1 VRRLLDEKGAG
12 PVVVA
17 GVVLAAALVAVVWL
31 DWRATRQELLALLR
45 DQAASLR
52 QTVAA
57 AARSN
62 RQAAAQVETQ
72 ITGRLLDNA
81 RLLAELDRK
90 RLLDGALLDEIVRRH
105 GLFRVT
111 LYRAD
116 GSVELAAGG
125 SGHGG
130 PGPGGRGRG
139 AGRGGPGALIQ
150 RLIAGGEEEATTDV
164 HRSRWGEP
172 RVAAGV
178 RRARGGAIVLNVD
191 ATAAAALERQLSL
204 DALLGDIVAG
214 APEVA
219 YVVFEQGSV
228 RLAHGDVPS
237 DEDGHEPPTA
247 DVEREREVGG
257 RPVLELDGPVA
268 LGEDVAANLRLGM
281 RLDEVQA
288 AEHRML
294 WQLGLSLG
302 VSLALAAAGVGGLWL
317 RRKYALLSERHA
329 RAEAALRRRDR
340 LAAMGELAAG
350 VAHEVRNPLNAI
362 AMSVKRL
369 RTEFREGPAGDAER
383 AELDELLDVLDGQSR
398 RIDATVEQFLTYA
411 RPRPLAPRPVDLDGL
426 VAEVAEPMR
435 ALAASRGLTLEVD
448 ASVSGEVTLDPDQI
462 RQALDNLL
470 RNAVE
475 ATPAGGRVALAA
487 RREGDGVVLE
497 VSDTGAG
504 IAPEHLPRIFDL
516 YFTTKA
522 EGTGV
527 GLAVTHQI
535 VTAHGGSVDVESSR
549 GQGTR
554 FTLRLPARPV
564 EGGA

>member
-1 VRRLLDEKGAG
+1 VRRLLDEKGAR

-52 QTVAA
+52 QTLAA

-62 RQAAAQVETQ
+62 RQAAGQVEAQ
-72 ITGRLLDNA
+72 IAGRLLDNA
-81 RLLAELDRK
+81 RLLAELDRN
-90 RLLDGALLDEIVRRH
+90 RLLDRPFLDEIVRRH

-111 LYRAD
+111 LYGAD
-116 GSVELAAGG
+116 GSVELAAGAG
-125 SGHGG
+125 GRGGRG
-130 PGPGGRGRG
+130 PGP
-139 AGRGGPGALIQ
+139 GRGGPGSLIE

-178 RRARGGAIVLNVD
+178 RRTRGGAIVLNVD

-204 DALLGDIVAG
+204 DSLLGDIVG
-214 APEVA
+214 SAPEVA
-219 YVVFEQGSV
+219 YVVFEQGEV
-228 RLAHGDVPS
+228 RIAHGDVPP
-237 DEDGHEPPTA
+237 EEGGREPPTA
-247 DVEREREVGG
+247 DTERERDVGG

-268 LGEDVAANLRLGM
+268 LGEGVTASLRLGM
-281 RLDEVQA
+281 RLDEVHA

-317 RRKYALLSERHA
+317 RRKYALLSNRHA

-369 RTEFREGPAGDAER
+369 RAEFRGGPEGEAER
-383 AELDELLDVLDGQSR
+383 AEVDELLEVLEGQSR

-411 RPRPLAPRPVDLDGL
+411 RPRPLALRPVDLGRL
-426 VAEVAEPMR
+426 VAEVAEATR

-448 ASVSGEVTLDPDQI
+448 ASVAGEVTLDPDQV

-487 RREGDGVVLE
+487 RRERGVVALE
-497 VSDTGAG
+497 VGDTGAG
-504 IAPEHLPRIFDL
+504 IAAEHLPRIFDL

-535 VTAHGGSVDVESSR
+535 VTAHGGTVDVESTR
-549 GQGTR
+549 GQGTKI
-554 FTLRLPARPV
+554 TVRLPAGPG
-564 EGGA
+564 EDET

>member
-1 VRRLLDEKGAG
+1 VTRLLDERGAG
-12 PVVVA
+12 PVVA
-17 GVVLAAALVAVVWL
+17 GGVVLATALVAVVWL

-45 DQAASLR
+45 DQASSLR

-62 RQAAAQVETQ
+62 RQAATQVEAQ
-72 ITGRLLDNA
+72 IAGRLLDNA
-81 RLLAELDRK
+81 RFLAELDR
-90 RLLDGALLDEIVRRH
+90 RGLLDRRLLDEIVRRH

-111 LYRAD
+111 LYEAD
-116 GSVELAAGG
+116 GSIELTAGAGG
-125 SGHGG
+125 H
-130 PGPGGRGRG
+130 GRGPG
-139 AGRGGPGALIQ
+139 AGRGGPGVLIQ
-150 RLIAGGEEEATTDV
+150 GLITGGEEEATTDV

-204 DALLGDIVAG
+204 DALLGDIAAG

-219 YVVFEQGSV
+219 YVVFEQGPV
-228 RLAHGDVPS
+228 RLSHGEVPTDAQGS
-237 DEDGHEPPTA
+237 EPPPA

-268 LGEDVAANLRLGM
+268 LGEGASASLRLGM

-317 RRKYALLSERHA
+317 RRKYSLLSERHA

-369 RTEFREGPAGDAER
+369 RAEFREGPASEAER
-383 AELDELLDVLDGQSR
+383 AEVDELLDVLAGQSR

-411 RPRPLAPRPVDLDGL
+411 RPRPLAPRPIDLGRL
-426 VAEVAEPMR
+426 VAEVAETTR

-448 ASVSGEVTLDPDQI
+448 SSVTGEVTLDPDQI
-462 RQALDNLL
+462 RPALDNLL

-475 ATPAGGRVALAA
+475 ATPAGGRVTLAA
-487 RREGDGVVLE
+487 RREGGGIVLE

-516 YFTTKA
+516 YFTTKT

-535 VTAHGGSVDVESSR
+535 VTAHGGSVDVESSP

-554 FTLRLPARPV
+554 FFVRLPAAPA
-564 EGGA
+564 ESGA